1 MLLVDG
7 PGKAAE
13 PILCPWV
20 RVARRESR
28 RGAASGSRFYSVDV
42 VHAAYLESF
51 VSDHLLPFIDQ
62 LAQRIVTAPWILKG
76 QGTVADFDHWS
87 WRDVQEV
94 R

>member
-51 VSDHLLPFIDQ
+51 VSDHSCHSL
-62 LAQRIVTAPWILKG
+62 T
-76 QGTVADFDHWS
+76 S
-87 WRDVQEV
+87 WLSELSR
-94 R
+94 RHGF